1 MRVIV
6 TRPEPDAQAWVLA
19 LRQHGIEAIALPLI
33 SVCPL
38 ADTTS
43 LRVAWQH
50 LGDYTALMFVSRSA
64 VEHFFASRPPSGP
77 TLGADAASR
86 TRCWATGPGTS
97 TALSRHGVDARRID
111 APATDSG
118 QFDSEALWQVVAS
131 AVYAGTR
138 VLIVR
143 GDDDVA
149 SVGVDAADP
158 GRGYGRD
165 WLAQHLLQAG
175 AQVEFLVAYRRG
187 VPEFGRLAR
196 DLASGAARDGSVW
209 LFTSAQAIANLRA
222 GLPHLDWSGARA
234 LATHA
239 RIAEAARAAGFG
251 VVSQSR
257 PSISDVVAS
266 IESIA

>member
-6 TRPEPDAQAWVLA
+6 TRPEPDAQVWVQA

-38 ADTTS
+38 ADTSS
-43 LRVAWQH
+43 LRLAWQH

-64 VEHFFASRPPSGP
+64 VEHFFAARPPSGP
-77 TLGADAASR
+77 ALGAVGAPR
-86 TRCWATGPGTS
+86 PRCWATGPGTS
-97 TALSRHGVDARRID
+97 AALLRHGVDARRID

-118 QFDSEALWQVVAS
+118 QFDSEALWQVVAP
-131 AVYAGTR
+131 AVDAGTR

-149 SVGVDAADP
+149 PVGVDGADP

-175 AQVEFLVAYRRG
+175 AQVEFLVAYRRA
-187 VPEFGRLAR
+187 VPEFGPRAR
-196 DLASGAARDGSVW
+196 DLARDAARDSSLW
-209 LFTSAQAIANLRA
+209 LFTSAQAVANLGA
-222 GLPHLDWSGARA
+222 GLPHLGWSGARA
-234 LATHA
+234 IATHA
-239 RIAEAARAAGFG
+239 RIAAAARAAGFG
-251 VVSQSR
+251 VVWQSR

-266 IESIA
+266 IESIV